1 MTDTTPTPPASTTR
15 RWTRWLYPAGAMT
28 GIAVGIFVIVAGL
41 YLLFAHPNCCG
52 AMNGDMPCCA
62 AMREDMKKMMDGM
75 KMPMGNMPN
84 TPGMPSMSPMP
95 SMPSMSPMPNMPM
108 PTPGR

>member
-1 MTDTTPTPPASTTR
+1 MTDTAPATTSMTPPR
-15 RWTRWLYPAGAMT
+15 TRWLYPAFAIT
-28 GIAVGIFVIVAGL
+28 GIAVGIFVIAAGL

-52 AMNGDMPCCA
+52 GMGGDMPCCA

-75 KMPMGNMPN
+75 KMPMSN
-84 TPGMPSMSPMP
+84 TPNMPSMSPMP
-95 SMPSMSPMPNMPM
+95 SMPNMPM